1 MTGEFRS
8 RTRLAVGVLGALVV
22 ALAGPPIG
30 EAAGARCGGTHW
42 VGAWGTAPSI
52 QGMSYA
58 NQTVRLVV
66 NGHRGGR
73 RVMLRMSNRFGAG
86 PLTISRVTL
95 GRRRTGP
102 AMVAGSLR
110 RVTFGGQRSVTIPRG
125 ADVLSDPV
133 RLRVRAFTDLA
144 VSVYMRGPTG
154 PTSQHPVAN
163 EDASYT
169 ASGDLTRATSGVG
182 FGPPS
187 GNWPLLTGVE
197 VLAPRRV
204 STLVALGDS
213 ITDGFQSNVARPP
226 GRRNTRGPTS
236 SPAASRSTTAP
247 SRW

>member
-1 MTGEFRS
+1 MTRESRS
-8 RTRLAVGVLGALVV
+8 RTRLAVGVLVALVV
-22 ALAGPPIG
+22 ALAGPSIA
-30 EAAGARCGGTHW
+30 EAAGARCVGTHW

-58 NQTVRLVV
+58 NQTVRLMV

-86 PLTISRVTL
+86 PLTISRVTVA
-95 GRRRTGP
+95 RRRTGP
-102 AMVAGSLR
+102 TVVAGSLR
-110 RVTFGGQRSVTIPRG
+110 PVTFGGRRGVTIPRG

-133 RLRVRAFTDLA
+133 RLRVRAFMDLA

-169 ASGDLTRATSGVG
+169 ASGDHTPATSGEG

-187 GNWPLLTGVE
+187 ATG
-197 VLAPRRV
+197 RC
-204 STLVALGDS
+204 
-213 ITDGFQSNVARPP
+213 
-226 GRRNTRGPTS
+226 
-236 SPAASRSTTAP
+236 
-247 SRW
+247 